1 MTFAFATL
9 AFLVAAWLAV
19 VVLAATLEDYGRR
32 VLAALS
38 GRPPATI
45 QVASISG
52 RVRPRYP
59 TARPVRLRA
68 QPQWRA
74 AA

>member
-1 MTFAFATL
+1 MIFAFATL
-9 AFLVAAWLAV
+9 AFLVAAWLAIV
-19 VVLAATLEDYGRR
+19 TLAATLEDYGPR
-32 VLAALS
+32 VLAALTGKAPTAAKVASVS
-38 GRPPATI
+38 GRL
-45 QVASISG
+45 
-52 RVRPRYP
+52 RPRYP